1 MVTTAVTTPGQV
13 GEPRFNLVLPP
24 AGESLT
30 SNVAPRST
38 PELTSLHV
46 LKRDRRKGEEGNAVE
61 EVEPGVRRVI
71 KRQRGTW
78 KKKRRLI
85 CRDGA
90 GNSGLRNHL
99 QRWRRAGREKQ
110 SQPKRAGV
118 ERGYLPENETE
129 STLVFHVSLCRSL
142 GLKCCSSR
150 ERKKRKKAN

>member
-1 MVTTAVTTPGQV
+1 M
-13 GEPRFNLVLPP
+13 
-24 AGESLT
+24 T
-30 SNVAPRST
+30 SNVAPRSA

-46 LKRDRRKGEEGNAVE
+46 LKRERRKGEEGNAVE

-99 QRWRRAGREKQ
+99 QRWQRAGREKQ

-118 ERGYLPENETE
+118 ERGYLPENEKALWFFM
-129 STLVFHVSLCRSL
+129 SPYVAPL
-142 GLKCCSSR
+142 G
-150 ERKKRKKAN
+150 

>member
-1 MVTTAVTTPGQV
+1 M
-13 GEPRFNLVLPP
+13 
-24 AGESLT
+24 
-30 SNVAPRST
+30 
-38 PELTSLHV
+38 
-46 LKRDRRKGEEGNAVE
+46 VE
-61 EVEPGVRRVI
+61 EVEPGMRRVI

-110 SQPKRAGV
+110 SRPKRAGV
-118 ERGYLPENETE
+118 ERAYLPENETE
-129 STLVFHVSLCRSL
+129 STLVFHVSLRRSL
-142 GLKCCSSR
+142 GLKCCSSQ